1 MLKSVA
7 ESFKIKSRFIEL
19 NMKVFLHKS
28 LTNDK
33 EGVSNLA
40 VGNPTIHHLN
50 QVVTVDIISSG
61 TNP

>member
-7 ESFKIKSRFIEL
+7 ESFRSKRMFIEL

-28 LTNDK
+28 LTNYK
-33 EGVSNLA
+33 EGVSKLA
-40 VGNPTIHHLN
+40 IGNPTVHHLKH
-50 QVVTVDIISSG
+50 VVTVDITSSG

>member
-7 ESFKIKSRFIEL
+7 ESFRSKRMFREL

-28 LTNDK
+28 LTNYK
-33 EGVSNLA
+33 EGVRNLA

-50 QVVTVDIISSG
+50 QVVTVDITSSG

>member
-1 MLKSVA
+1 M
-7 ESFKIKSRFIEL
+7 FIEL

-28 LTNDK
+28 LTNYK

-50 QVVTVDIISSG
+50 QVVTVDITRSG